1 MSSSTIA
8 TRRYQSLGEHTR
20 SAKDLE
26 YDVILGVTRE
36 MSQNSAKSKTDF
48 PAFVK
53 TLNKNER
60 LWIAIGTQVADP
72 DNQLEPNLR
81 ARLFYL
87 AEFVVHQTSQ
97 VLKGK
102 AGIESLV
109 ETNVAVLR
117 GLKGAV

>member
-1 MSSSTIA
+1 MSSSTFA
-8 TRRYQSLGEHTR
+8 TRGYKSLSEHTR
-20 SAKDLE
+20 SPKDLE

-36 MSQNSAKSKTDF
+36 LSQSSEKSTSDF
-48 PAFVK
+48 PAFARI
-53 TLNKNER
+53 LNKNER
-60 LWIAIGTQVADP
+60 LWIEIGTQVADP
-72 DNQLEPNLR
+72 HNLLEPNLR

-87 AEFVVHQTSQ
+87 AEFVGHQTSL

-117 GLKGAV
+117 GLKGAI

>member
-1 MSSSTIA
+1 MSSATFA
-8 TRRYQSLGEHTR
+8 TRGYKSLSEQTR

-36 MSQNSAKSKTDF
+36 LRQSSEKSSSDF
-48 PAFVK
+48 PAFAK

-60 LWIAIGTQVADP
+60 LWIEIGTQVAHP
-72 DNQLEPNLR
+72 DNALEPNLR

-87 AEFVVHQTSQ
+87 AEFVGHQTSL
-97 VLKGK
+97 VLKGS
-102 AGIESLV
+102 ASIESLI

-117 GLKGAV
+117 GLKGVL